1 MAINK
6 KNARRSNVLAMTKAR
21 KENLASC
28 RRAAFNAGTSRN
40 ALVAAIKAA
49 CGSRP
54 VQTLSDAVRFETV
67 LGLMG
72 AALAR
77 KGDNRPEAALTEHC
91 RIRLTKYQA
100 HGGKGKLKPKMLG
113 RRTKVEE
120 EAYASARVQWSKLCS
135 DAGVKL
141 PTKSGSNST
150 GRKPNPAR
158 KATNAKKAANDTRPV
173 SRKFANKAAL
183 VTAFKTEAAAMLVA
197 INKNAALAPN
207 ELKSAVQ
214 DFKAAIDKLA

>member
-6 KNARRSNVLAMTKAR
+6 KTVRKVTRREFSTAR
-21 KENLASC
+21 KANLATC
-28 RRAAFNAGTSRN
+28 RHAAFNAGTSRN
-40 ALVAAIKAA
+40 ALVASIRVA
-49 CGSRP
+49 CGPRP

-67 LGLMG
+67 LGLMA

-77 KGDNRPEAALTEHC
+77 KGDNRPESELTEHC

-100 HGGKGKLKPKMLG
+100 HGGKGKLKPKMLS

-150 GRKPNPAR
+150 GRKPRPAS
-158 KATNAKKAANDTRPV
+158 KATAKKAANDTRPV

>member
-1 MAINK
+1 MAVNK
-6 KNARRSNVLAMTKAR
+6 KNAKRRNSLAMTKAR

-28 RRAAFNAGTSRN
+28 RRAAFNSGVSRN
-40 ALVAAIKAA
+40 ALVASIRVA
-49 CGSRP
+49 CGPRP
-54 VQTLSDAVRFETV
+54 VQTLSDAVRFEV
-67 LGLMG
+67 VIGLMA

-77 KGDNRPEAALTEHC
+77 KGDNRPESELTEHC

-150 GRKPNPAR
+150 GRKPRPAS
-158 KATNAKKAANDTRPV
+158 KATAKKAANDTRPV

-183 VTAFKTEAAAMLVA
+183 VTAFKTEAAAMLLG
-197 INKNAALAPN
+197 INNNASIAPN

>member
-1 MAINK
+1 MAVNK
-6 KNARRSNVLAMTKAR
+6 KSTRNALAMTKAR
-21 KENLASC
+21 KENLAGC
-28 RRAAFNAGTSRN
+28 RHAAFNAGTSRN
-40 ALVAAIKAA
+40 ALLASIRVA
-49 CGSRP
+49 CGPRP
-54 VQTLSDAVRFETV
+54 VQTLSDAVRFEVV

-77 KGDNRPEAALTEHC
+77 KGDNRPEVELTEHC

-113 RRTKVEE
+113 RRSKIEE
-120 EAYASARVQWSKLCS
+120 DAYASARVQWSKLCS

-150 GRKPNPAR
+150 GRKPRPA
-158 KATNAKKAANDTRPV
+158 ANKKAANDVRPIA
-173 SRKFANKAAL
+173 RKFNDKAAL
-183 VTAFKTEAAAMLVA
+183 IAALRLEGKAMLTA
-197 INKNAALAPN
+197 INRNAALAPN

-214 DFKAAIDKLA
+214 DFNAAIAKIK